1 MPFEKGRQKTG
12 GRKKG
17 VKNKSDIMAK
27 FEECN
32 FDVIA
37 AIIESIAE
45 QPEYMRADT
54 LIKLLEF
61 MYPKKKMFQHEIS
74 DDELKQILKRR
85 LDNAI
90 EAREVSAVEL
100 LPATKESN
108 DE

>member
-1 MPFEKGRQKTG
+1 MPFKKGHPKYG

-32 FDVIA
+32 FDVVA

-85 LDNAI
+85 LDIAI
-90 EAREVSAVEL
+90 ETKDVKPVEL
-100 LPATKESN
+100 LPPS
-108 DE
+108 DETTE

>member
-1 MPFEKGRQKTG
+1 
-12 GRKKG
+12 
-17 VKNKSDIMAK
+17 MAK

-74 DDELKQILKRR
+74 DEELK
-85 LDNAI
+85 
-90 EAREVSAVEL
+90 EL
-100 LPATKESN
+100 LRRKLQLQEVREMKEV
-108 DE
+108 ECLPVTQETETE

>member
-74 DDELKQILKRR
+74 DDELKAILLKR
-85 LDNAI
+85 LNDTIDAKPVQEI
-90 EAREVSAVEL
+90 KSLPIRE
-100 LPATKESN
+100 
-108 DE
+108 DEQ

>member
-1 MPFEKGRQKTG
+1 MFEKGHKKLG

-17 VKNKSDIMAK
+17 TKNKSNLMAK

-37 AIIESIAE
+37 AIIESIAA

-61 MYPKKKMFQHEIS
+61 MYPKKKAM
-74 DDELKQILKRR
+74 D
-85 LDNAI
+85 
-90 EAREVSAVEL
+90 VSL
-100 LPATKESN
+100 LSPQDVVPIVKGWLQDGTTLEQ
-108 DE
+108 

>member
-17 VKNKSDIMAK
+17 TKNKSDIMAK

-85 LDNAI
+85 LDIAI
-90 EAREVSAVEL
+90 EAKDVKPVEL
-100 LPATKESN
+100 LPPS
-108 DE
+108 DETTE

>member
-1 MPFEKGRQKTG
+1 MFEKGHKKLG

-17 VKNKSDIMAK
+17 TKNKSNLMAK

-37 AIIESIAE
+37 AIIESIAA

-61 MYPKKKMFQHEIS
+61 MYPKKKAM
-74 DDELKQILKRR
+74 D
-85 LDNAI
+85 
-90 EAREVSAVEL
+90 VSL
-100 LPATKESN
+100 LSPQDVVPLVKGWLQDGTTLEQ
-108 DE
+108 

>member
-1 MPFEKGRQKTG
+1 MPFQKGRQKTG
-12 GRKKG
+12 GRQKG

-85 LDNAI
+85 LDIAI
-90 EAREVSAVEL
+90 EAKDVKSVEL
-100 LPATKESN
+100 LPPS
-108 DE
+108 DETTE

>member
-1 MPFEKGRQKTG
+1 MPFKKGHPKYG

-85 LDNAI
+85 LDIAI
-90 EAREVSAVEL
+90 DAKDVTE
-100 LPATKESN
+100 LPALPAADDTTE
-108 DE
+108 